1 MRSKAIISM
10 VVFGMLLA
18 GFVATSAPAA
28 EVITVPVEIT
38 FHGVK
43 IEAVKTADNFIVLF
57 NTAETMN
64 RPYKNTGMNM
74 IQAAKEILKQ
84 SNKNL
89 PEDLSYNAGL
99 YTFTPKMGM
108 YIKTPLKA
116 YYPMG
121 PYKKDAFEKA
131 IDELPTKGS
140 GPTPIQ
146 DALTDL
152 EPILKEL
159 SGKTVVFV
167 FSDGE
172 ATEMGLNRKTPQEI
186 ARELSQKND
195 VCFDVISSATGYYAQ
210 QQLAAVASIN
220 ECSRVIPFSA
230 VLGKPE
236 YNGGALFVMD
246 EKVFKVIATQEKV
259 VGYKIDNVLFDFNS
273 AEIKPEY
280 YAGLDGLG
288 DFMKEHPQSYVI
300 LAGFTDPVGSSE
312 YNLQLSRRRVESVGN
327 YLMTKLHIDQDRIVM
342 EWYGDLAPVGN
353 NSTEEGRSQNRRV
366 AGVVAGL

>member
-18 GFVATSAPAA
+18 GFVATPAPAA

-38 FHGVK
+38 FQGVK

-74 IQAAKEILKQ
+74 IGAAKEILKQ
-84 SNKNL
+84 GNKNL
-89 PEDLSYNAGL
+89 PDLSYNAGL

-108 YIKTPLKA
+108 YVKSPLKA

-121 PYKKDAFEKA
+121 PYKKEAFAKA
-131 IDELPTKGS
+131 IDELPNKGS

-146 DALTDL
+146 DALTNL
-152 EPILKEL
+152 EPILKGL
-159 SGKTVVFV
+159 SGKTVVFL

-246 EKVFKVIATQEKV
+246 EKVFNVIATQEKV
-259 VGYKIDNVLFDFNS
+259 VGYKMDNVLFAFNS

-280 YAGLDGLG
+280 YGQLDGLG
-288 DFMKEHPQSYVI
+288 EFMKEHPQSYVI

-327 YLMTKLHIDQDRIVM
+327 YLMTKFNIDQDRIVM
-342 EWYGDLAPVGN
+342 EWYGDLAPVAD
-353 NSTEEGRSQNRRV
+353 NSTDEGRSQNRRV